1 MDAWAGLTQFKP
13 TTREVEAPYTLY
25 IKQYP
30 FKTISLA
37 IVASKQNRTI
47 YICTAYLLAWLTH
60 FFPFRSGLA
69 LDNLSPSDVISGTL
83 FQQRVNPCKDRT
95 RVRKSTAASF
105 NTSAMGSSVKFD
117 ETSPAA
123 LRLQATVFQKI
134 KQIW

>member
-1 MDAWAGLTQFKP
+1 MDAWAGLTQLKP
-13 TTREVEAPYTLY
+13 TTREVEAPFTLY

-30 FKTISLA
+30 FKTCEKPDSFLYEWA
-37 IVASKQNRTI
+37 AWGFRPTNR
-47 YICTAYLLAWLTH
+47 LE
-60 FFPFRSGLA
+60 SGKHRYA
-69 LDNLSPSDVISGTL
+69 LS
-83 FQQRVNPCKDRT
+83 
-95 RVRKSTAASF
+95 